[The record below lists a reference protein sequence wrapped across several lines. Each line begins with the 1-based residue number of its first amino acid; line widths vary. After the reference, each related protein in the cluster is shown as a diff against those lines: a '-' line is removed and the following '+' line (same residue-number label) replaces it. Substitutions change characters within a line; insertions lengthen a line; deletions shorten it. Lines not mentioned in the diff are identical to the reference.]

1 MSISKEVRDVV
12 KLVVREREQPSH
24 LAEKIVKGLE
34 EMATVGDAANT
45 DELMRQRLAVLFKA
59 VQVSTD

>member
-12 KLVVREREQPSH
+12 ELVVREREQPSH
-24 LAEKIVKGLE
+24 LAEKIVRGLE
-34 EMATVGDAANT
+34 EMATVGDASNT

-59 VQVSTD
+59 VHVSTD